1 MHAHVLLIED
11 DGELRAEMLDY
22 LVRHDYRVTAC
33 ATLAEASEAFQPGK
47 SAFGPPLVVIADI
60 RLPDGD
66 GISFYMENAG
76 RFPDAKWILMSGN
89 HDLVRLASR
98 LKDAVDLP
106 TCTVVDK
113 PMPLRL
119 MTRFIEGQLV
129 AQRSAA

>member
-1 MHAHVLLIED
+1 MAAHVLLIED
-11 DGELRAEMLDY
+11 DSELRAEMLDY

-33 ATLAEASEAFQPGK
+33 ATLAEASEAFQPDKG
-47 SAFGPPLVVIADI
+47 AFGPPIVIIADI

-66 GISFYMENAG
+66 GISFYMENAR
-76 RFPDAKWILMSGN
+76 RFPNAKWILMSGD

-98 LKDAVDLP
+98 LKDAIDLP

-119 MTRFIEGQLV
+119 MTRFIDGQL
-129 AQRSAA
+129 ATLRAA